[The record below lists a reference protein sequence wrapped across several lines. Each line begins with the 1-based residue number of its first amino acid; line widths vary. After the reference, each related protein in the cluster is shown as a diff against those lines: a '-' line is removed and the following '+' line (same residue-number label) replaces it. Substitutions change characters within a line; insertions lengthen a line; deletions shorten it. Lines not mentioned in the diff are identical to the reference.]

1 MYHVDNTANRCLY
14 SQVLNHKQTGELH
27 LVIDFGANPGTN
39 LTVLLYGEFENLLEI
54 KGNRI
59 VTYDVYQ

>member
-1 MYHVDNTANRCLY
+1 MYHVDNTTNRCLD
-14 SQVLNHKQTGELH
+14 SPVLNHKQTGELH
-27 LVIDFGANPGTN
+27 LVIDFGANPGAN
-39 LTVLLYGEFENLLEI
+39 LTVVLYGEFENLLEI

>member
-1 MYHVDNTANRCLY
+1 MHHVDNTTNRCLD
-14 SQVLNHKQTGELH
+14 SPVLNHKQTGELY
-27 LVIDFGANPGTN
+27 LVIDFGANPGAN
-39 LTVLLYGEFENLLEI
+39 LTVVLYGEFENLLEI